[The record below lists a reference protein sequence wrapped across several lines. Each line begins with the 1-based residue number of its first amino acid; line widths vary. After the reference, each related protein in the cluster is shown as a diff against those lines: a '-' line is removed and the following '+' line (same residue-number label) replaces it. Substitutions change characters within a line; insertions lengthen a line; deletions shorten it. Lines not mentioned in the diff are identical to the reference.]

1 MSTATE
7 SAIEKRV
14 NSHARTRGWLTFKF
28 VSVSQRGVPDR
39 IYMKSG
45 EVFFIE
51 FKSPGKKV
59 TALQQ
64 HIHEQIRGAGI
75 RVYVIDNI
83 DDGKAVFND

>member
-1 MSTATE
+1 MSTTTE

-14 NSHARTRGWLTFKF
+14 SNHARALGWLTFKF

-51 FKSPGKKV
+51 FKSPGKKA
-59 TALQQ
+59 TALQL
-64 HIHEQIRGAGI
+64 HIHEQIMNAGI
-75 RVYVIDNI
+75 QVYVIDNV
-83 DDGKAVFND
+83 DDGKAIFND